1 MGLVQVKGLMFHAL
15 HGCHPSE
22 KEVGGRFEVDIDVTV
37 DLKKS
42 AYTDNLADTVDYVVL
57 MDIASAEM
65 KKRRD
70 LIETVAQD
78 IAEAVKAH
86 YPRSGLIEVT
96 IKKHAAPVI
105 YDLNYVAVKAV
116 V

>member
-1 MGLVQVKGLMFHAL
+1 MGLVQVKGLMFHAF
-15 HGCHPSE
+15 HGCHPAE
-22 KEVGGRFEVDIDVTV
+22 RKVGGRFEVDIEVKV
-37 DLKKS
+37 DLKQS
-42 AYTDNLADTVDYVVL
+42 AYSDNLEDTVDYVIL

-78 IAEAVKAH
+78 IAEAIKVR
-86 YPRSGLIEVT
+86 YPVSEQVEVT